1 MDFNIYLSVIFQIM
15 INKILQDLINTEKVI
30 SFINNIIIETEKEK
44 EYNKIIEE
52 IVKRLVENNLYV
64 KSKKYK

>member
-1 MDFNIYLSVIFQIM
+1 VDFNIYLSVIFQIM